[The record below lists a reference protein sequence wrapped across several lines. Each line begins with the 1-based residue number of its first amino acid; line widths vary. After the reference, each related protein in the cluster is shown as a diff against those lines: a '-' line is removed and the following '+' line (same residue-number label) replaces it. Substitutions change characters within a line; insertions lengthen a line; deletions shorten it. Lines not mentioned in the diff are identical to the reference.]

1 MKDYYELDDLGCC
14 LICEDGYEG
23 CLCLKCKCT
32 KCDWYSGNDDDLA
45 HETTDFGGKWCTLVD
60 VWRNEKQEEFERGKL
75 ASDYEIND
83 TLRVTEK
90 AIQCTLKHGKITSQ
104 TIFWIPKSILIGN
117 SIPNWFIKSE
127 KIPSKFKE
135 DLEAQ
140 SKLF

>member
-1 MKDYYELDDLGCC
+1 MILGCC

-90 AIQCTLKHGKITSQ
+90 ASHTMYSQ
-104 TIFWIPKSILIGN
+104 TWKNYITNYFLDS
-117 SIPNWFIKSE
+117 
-127 KIPSKFKE
+127 
-135 DLEAQ
+135 
-140 SKLF
+140 